1 MLKMSRATIERLVR
15 AHWNTQQ
22 VVKAERK
29 SLPSERAAEKLA
41 ADWLHSTGFDFK
53 AAEAIQKQ
61 HRAEWDKNLPKLQAD
76 AAKRAAGKIK
86 AIDAA
91 LSSQLESLRFANAF
105 PANSVILDRPNAII
119 ASDNRIL
126 KESHIERLKSF
137 AKIRV
142 ERDVTSIDTLSFVY
156 VFTNPLA
163 TPLFCDFQTVM
174 RAHGSLAVRQ
184 HGHLVGLGGQA
195 TVDVFAKLEVAS
207 LPAAL
212 TSIKIADLFLAFTQP
227 PLWWIDHTE
236 GPNTFFGFAPLNA
249 TGVFVRGAE
258 TVIVLVS
265 LEVDADFDGHMVA
278 DMNSGDFSVHC
289 HHLIVELKQPFPRV
303 SNLGDTVLTIP

>member
-1 MLKMSRATIERLVR
+1 MTRAVIERIVR
-15 AHWNTQQ
+15 DHWNLQQ
-22 VVKAERK
+22 VPKAGRK
-29 SLPSERAAEKLA
+29 PLPSERAAEKLA
-41 ADWLHSTGFDFK
+41 ADWLHSIGFDFK

-61 HRAEWDKNLPKLQAD
+61 HRAEWETNLPKLQAD

-86 AIDAA
+86 AIDAG
-91 LSSQLESLRFANAF
+91 LSSQLESLSFANAF

-119 ASDNRIL
+119 ASDNNFL

-142 ERDVTSIDTLSFVY
+142 ERDFTSIDKLSFVF

-163 TPLFCDFQTVM
+163 TPLFCDFQTVL
-174 RAHGSLAVRQ
+174 RAHGTLAVRQ
-184 HGHLVGLGGQA
+184 HGHLVGLGGRA

-212 TSIKIADLFLAFTQP
+212 TSIQLAELFLAFTEP

-236 GPNTFFGFAPLNA
+236 GPNTFFGVAPLNA
-249 TGVFVRGAE
+249 TGVFIRGSE

-265 LEVDADFDGHMVA
+265 LEVDSEFDGHMVA
-278 DMNSGDFSVHC
+278 DMNSGNFSVHC
-289 HHLIVELKQPFPRV
+289 HHLLVELRQPFPRV
-303 SNLGDTVLTIP
+303 ANLPDTVLTIP